1 MEHKTENEKKKE
13 YLWRYRKTV
22 RAIERIRAE
31 LEEIRDMKRGIS
43 VVNDGMPHGS
53 GGEDLSGYAAKLD
66 ALERS
71 LISERCR
78 RVKCYTEITE
88 ALEGIK
94 NENEKDVLFYRYIK
108 GMEWWEIAEKMSYS
122 DRWIRK
128 LHGRALAHLTIPK
141 EFLEVPVSM

>member
-108 GMEWWEIAEKMSYS
+108 GMEWWEIAEKMNCCERQVY
-122 DRWIRK
+122 RF
-128 LHGRALAHLTIPK
+128 HGKALGHLNILK
-141 EFLEVPVSM
+141 DVSECQ